1 MAKNVNTLIKVTVV
15 GNKELIQLRQ
25 NIELYSKNLKDLKK
39 ENKDV
44 KNINK
49 ETAQSFAENEAKLKA
64 ARAEYKKAQSDLK
77 NMSKA
82 TKTAGS
88 FTMKMAKAFGVAQL
102 AVDGFK
108 KVTGVL
114 SNQIKDAVGTFK
126 SFEFEMAKVKS
137 ISGATDEEFAKL
149 RSSAEAL
156 GRSTFFTATQVAE
169 LQINFSKLGF
179 TATETLQA
187 QEAALLT
194 ATATGEDLARTA
206 TVIGSTLRGFGLP
219 ATEAARAADVMAA
232 SFTSSA
238 LTLEKYQT
246 SMTKVAPIATL
257 LGFSMEETTAIMGS
271 LTDAGIE
278 ASIAG
283 TSLRNIF
290 LKLGDPSSDLAKNL
304 GRTVNSG
311 DELVKVL
318 KDMKDDGIDVE
329 KALANV
335 EKRQVTAF
343 ATMVRF
349 AEKIGEQSEA
359 FRNSRGAAQEM
370 ADIIGDTLEGAT
382 LRFQSALDGLK
393 IALVGETGL
402 GGALKGTLDRFA
414 AFLNRLAES
423 NTFVSGFKSSVLF
436 LINGLKVLLTTI
448 AATTLATKAHALAK
462 ALAATK
468 TDLFAAS
475 TKFLNRQLRIM
486 NVLIKR
492 NPIGVVVGLIT
503 AAASSL
509 VFFRDRT
516 EESAEAQRK
525 MNEQLKIEQELLQ
538 SKVYDDFLKK
548 IQDEIGL
555 SRTVFE
561 DGIIKDGIITDQEV
575 LERFKK
581 DLESFNESELIQ
593 FGRFFKDEIVALQR
607 EAEQHPEGLLKD
619 VILGKEEHFREMLGL
634 TTSELI
640 KIAEMRDSLSGNV
653 ESTIITNG
661 DDDGDKDD
669 PVKEE
674 LERKEFE
681 LQESLLAIKQ
691 MFADAEID
699 TRDTLNKTILD
710 MQLIH
715 LQDMLDTENLSAE
728 QRLDIEKRIADV
740 RGKIRDEQ
748 IQKKKEADEAE
759 IESEKRKQKAI
770 EDNIATMKETGQL
783 LMQIGEQEGEN
794 SKIRALGIKI
804 TQAAA
809 IAEGIHGLSKSFSAI
824 AEQGLGGD
832 PFSAFARVAAMSAM
846 LASVISNLRALTG
859 GGGQTSVVGSES
871 GEMQFEKGG
880 LTRGGMFQGASHAN
894 GGVKFRVGG
903 TIHEAEGG
911 EAIINKRSTARFR
924 PILSAINSYN
934 GNGVKFAD
942 GGIISQGEKYA
953 MGGELRS
960 VQSMVSGS
968 TTQKVVLV
976 ESDVT
981 NTQNRIS
988 ALESQSSF

>member
-1 MAKNVNTLIKVTVV
+1 
-15 GNKELIQLRQ
+15 
-25 NIELYSKNLKDLKK
+25 
-39 ENKDV
+39 
-44 KNINK
+44 
-49 ETAQSFAENEAKLKA
+49 
-64 ARAEYKKAQSDLK
+64 
-77 NMSKA
+77 
-82 TKTAGS
+82 
-88 FTMKMAKAFGVAQL
+88 
-102 AVDGFK
+102 
-108 KVTGVL
+108 
-114 SNQIKDAVGTFK
+114 
-126 SFEFEMAKVKS
+126 
-137 ISGATDEEFAKL
+137 
-149 RSSAEAL
+149 
-156 GRSTFFTATQVAE
+156 
-169 LQINFSKLGF
+169 
-179 TATETLQA
+179 
-187 QEAALLT
+187 
-194 ATATGEDLARTA
+194 
-206 TVIGSTLRGFGLP
+206 
-219 ATEAARAADVMAA
+219 
-232 SFTSSA
+232 
-238 LTLEKYQT
+238 
-246 SMTKVAPIATL
+246 
-257 LGFSMEETTAIMGS
+257 
-271 LTDAGIE
+271 
-278 ASIAG
+278 
-283 TSLRNIF
+283 
-290 LKLGDPSSDLAKNL
+290 
-304 GRTVNSG
+304 
-311 DELVKVL
+311 
-318 KDMKDDGIDVE
+318 
-329 KALANV
+329 
-335 EKRQVTAF
+335 
-343 ATMVRF
+343 
-349 AEKIGEQSEA
+349 
-359 FRNSRGAAQEM
+359 
-370 ADIIGDTLEGAT
+370 
-382 LRFQSALDGLK
+382 
-393 IALVGETGL
+393 
-402 GGALKGTLDRFA
+402 
-414 AFLNRLAES
+414 
-423 NTFVSGFKSSVLF
+423 
-436 LINGLKVLLTTI
+436 
-448 AATTLATKAHALAK
+448 
-462 ALAATK
+462 
-468 TDLFAAS
+468 
-475 TKFLNRQLRIM
+475 M

-516 EESAEAQRK
+516 EQSAEAQRK
-525 MNEQLKIEQELLQ
+525 LNEQLKIEQELLQ

-661 DDDGDKDD
+661 DGGDVPIGLPDAHIVSDRMQEIEDEIALKTQ
-669 PVKEE
+669 
-674 LERKEFE
+674 E
-681 LQESLLAIKQ
+681 LQQFYVEGRISTEAQLEQ
-691 MFADAEID
+691 D
-699 TRDTLNKTILD
+699 ILD
-710 MQLIH
+710 MKLKTYQEEMNLLNMSSVAHNQVTEKFLELKTKEKIATEKANNAQVESNKK
-715 LQDMLDTENLSAE
+715 LQK
-728 QRLDIEKRIADV
+728 Q
-740 RGKIRDEQ
+740 
-748 IQKKKEADEAE
+748 EAE
-759 IESEKRKQKAI
+759 KIQNVILHAQTAEEALANLLSMKINEILLEAMASLWKDGSIPFLAKVGLAVGMKALVTPLI
-770 EDNIATMKETGQL
+770 NNL
-783 LMQIGEQEGEN
+783 LN
-794 SKIRALGIKI
+794 
-804 TQAAA
+804 
-809 IAEGIHGLSKSFSAI
+809 
-824 AEQGLGGD
+824 
-832 PFSAFARVAAMSAM
+832 
-846 LASVISNLRALTG
+846 G